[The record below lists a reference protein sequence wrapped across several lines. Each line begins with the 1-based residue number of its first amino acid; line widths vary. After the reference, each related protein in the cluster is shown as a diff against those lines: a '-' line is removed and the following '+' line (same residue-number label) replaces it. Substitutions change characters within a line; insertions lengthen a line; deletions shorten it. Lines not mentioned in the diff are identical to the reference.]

1 MNSVSLIS
9 GVVPAAVL
17 ILGCLSLAWL
27 LWGGRRYLLVVVPAA
42 AVCAAA
48 LTLILY
54 VLAEAVFYWWDAS
67 LPRTLYVYAA
77 AGILAVLLAV
87 PKLRAAEKTWTRIL
101 TVAAAALTVV
111 AVAEAANTAY
121 RQYPT
126 LESLVSPPRPESS
139 GLPHRSPSTAA
150 GRPATTEANWIP
162 PADLPAEG
170 KLYSAEIPGTTSG
183 YASDP
188 ALVYLPP
195 AYLAEPPAT
204 NLPVLV
210 LIHGKPGA
218 PSDWLTGGQLLE
230 VLDSFAAEHGGLAP
244 VVVMPDASN
253 AGNSTWPLCLDSDI
267 SSSATYLAVDVPSWV
282 GQHLASGLEGSRQWA
297 VAGYSYGGT
306 CALQLAAN
314 FPQAYP
320 TFIDI
325 AGEAGPSLPQGRDAL
340 VETYFDGDAAAFS
353 DQNPLDR
360 LRRFSFPGSAG
371 IVVVGADD
379 PVFAPEGE
387 AVSAAARAAGMDI
400 TLQELPGGHSW
411 QVWKAGLA
419 NNLDWLGRRLGILS
433 S

>member
-1 MNSVSLIS
+1 M
-9 GVVPAAVL
+9 
-17 ILGCLSLAWL
+17 
-27 LWGGRRYLLVVVPAA
+27 
-42 AVCAAA
+42 
-48 LTLILY
+48 
-54 VLAEAVFYWWDAS
+54 
-67 LPRTLYVYAA
+67 
-77 AGILAVLLAV
+77 
-87 PKLRAAEKTWTRIL
+87 
-101 TVAAAALTVV
+101 
-111 AVAEAANTAY
+111 
-121 RQYPT
+121 
-126 LESLVSPPRPESS
+126 
-139 GLPHRSPSTAA
+139 
-150 GRPATTEANWIP
+150 
-162 PADLPAEG
+162 
-170 KLYSAEIPGTTSG
+170 
-183 YASDP
+183 
-188 ALVYLPP
+188 
-195 AYLAEPPAT
+195 
-204 NLPVLV
+204 

-353 DQNPLDR
+353 DQNPWTGCGASPSR
-360 LRRFSFPGSAG
+360 GRRELWWWERMIPSSRRK
-371 IVVVGADD
+371 
-379 PVFAPEGE
+379 E